1 MAKIMDRE
9 QARKSERQVSLPF
22 KKALEIGF
30 RNMRVRFGRTLITA
44 GGVVLGIAFLT
55 FVWNSQA
62 IQTSLIQNGP
72 EELTAT
78 ISQPDEEARAQAIW
92 LVTLSLLVSAV
103 GITNAMLMAVT
114 ERYREIGTMKCL
126 GALDNFVVKMFL
138 IESSFQGL
146 VGSLLG
152 CFFGTLLAMLA
163 MLARFGGIT
172 FSVLPGMKM
181 LTYGAIALGV
191 GMLLSVV
198 SAIYPA
204 QVAARMVPADA
215 LRSEF

>member
-1 MAKIMDRE
+1 MKSSANRTAGQHDR
-9 QARKSERQVSLPF
+9 QIALPIS
-22 KKALEIGF
+22 KALEIGF
-30 RNMRVRFGRTLITA
+30 RNMRVRFGRTMITA

-55 FVWNSQA
+55 FVWHSQA
-62 IQTSLIQNGP
+62 LFEQILAHGPDSLTVN
-72 EELTAT
+72 LAR
-78 ISQPDEEARAQAIW
+78 PDDVARAQKIW

-126 GALDNFVVKMFL
+126 GALDSFVVKMFL

-152 CFFGTLLAMLA
+152 CLIGGTLALAA
-163 MLARFGGIT
+163 TAARFGGLAFRFYPAGEALIYA
-172 FSVLPGMKM
+172 L
-181 LTYGAIALGV
+181 IALGV
-191 GMLLSVV
+191 GMFLSVV

-204 QVAARMVPADA
+204 YVAAKMVPADA